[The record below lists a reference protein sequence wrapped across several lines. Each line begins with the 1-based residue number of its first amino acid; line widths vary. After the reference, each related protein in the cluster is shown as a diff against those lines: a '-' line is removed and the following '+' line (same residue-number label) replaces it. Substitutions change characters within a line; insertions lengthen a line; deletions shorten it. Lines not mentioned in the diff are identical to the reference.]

1 MKIRNKLA
9 IVVAGIA
16 ATLAL
21 GSIAWAAIPD
31 IGGTVHGCYDKA
43 SGQLRV
49 TDPQSN
55 TPKACSGKEAALDW
69 NLRGIQGLPGPQG
82 PAGPAGAPGADPT
95 ADAFVRG
102 FGTDVG
108 NAAAATGAEC
118 TLGQVLLTA
127 STLKTA
133 GGVPANGQLLPIAQ
147 NAALFALLG
156 TTYGGDGKSTFAL
169 PDLRSITPNHM
180 TYSICIFGS
189 WPA

>member
-1 MKIRNKLA
+1 MKIGRKLA
-9 IVVAGIA
+9 LVLAGIA
-16 ATLAL
+16 ATLAV
-21 GSIAWAAIPD
+21 GSIAVAAIPD
-31 IGGTVHGCYDKA
+31 VGGTVHGCYEKV

-49 TDPQSN
+49 TDPQTN
-55 TPKACSGKEAALDW
+55 APKTCTVKETPLDW
-69 NLRGIQGLPGPQG
+69 NLRGIQGLPGPEG
-82 PAGPAGAPGADPT
+82 PAGPAGEPGADPT

-108 NAAAATGAEC
+108 NAAAATGADC

-147 NAALFALLG
+147 NVALFALLG

-169 PDLRSITPNHM
+169 PDLRSITPDNM
-180 TYSICIFGS
+180 TYSICIFGV

>member
-1 MKIRNKLA
+1 MKIGRKLA
-9 IVVAGIA
+9 LVLAGIA
-16 ATLAL
+16 ATLAV
-21 GSIAWAAIPD
+21 GSIALAAIPD
-31 IGGTVHGCYDKA
+31 VGGTVHGCYEKV

-49 TDPQSN
+49 TDPQTN
-55 TPKACSGKEAALDW
+55 APKACTVKEAPLDW

-82 PAGPAGAPGADPT
+82 PEGPAGAPGADPT

-108 NAAAATGAEC
+108 NAAAATGADC

-133 GGVPANGQLLPIAQ
+133 GGVPANGQLLSIAQ
-147 NAALFALLG
+147 NVALFALLG

-169 PDLRSITPNHM
+169 PDLRSITPSHM
-180 TYSICIFGS
+180 TYSICIFGV

>member
-1 MKIRNKLA
+1 MKIRRKFAL
-9 IVVAGIA
+9 VLTGVIA
-16 ATLAL
+16 ALAL

-31 IGGTVHGCYDKA
+31 GAGVVHGCYDKG

-49 TDPQSN
+49 TDTQTN
-55 TPKACSGKEAALDW
+55 VPKSCTVKEAALDW
-69 NLRGIQGLPGPQG
+69 NVRGPQGMPGPQG

-95 ADAFVRG
+95 ADAFVGR
-102 FGTDVG
+102 FGEDVG
-108 NAAAATGAEC
+108 NAAAATGSPC

-147 NAALFALLG
+147 NTALFALLG

-169 PDLRSITPNHM
+169 PDLRSITPSHM
-180 TYSICIFGS
+180 TYSICIAGT
-189 WPA
+189 WPQ